1 MTTEQ
6 STTGGAGRG
15 PVDRIGA
22 RAMASWAGVRE
33 FGAYVLSIFRSLRSL
48 RFIRKAAIN
57 GIILNQARFTGIDA
71 LPFVTI
77 VAMLVGGVVII
88 QGMTNLPKIGI
99 AGYFGNLLV
108 IIIAR
113 ELGPLVTA
121 LIVVSRSG
129 TAMATEIATQKWSRE
144 ILSLEI
150 AGVDP
155 RLYIVV
161 PRLVAF
167 TISIFCLIVFFDV
180 AAFLGGYVISLTTI
194 YVPVDVFFRNLAL
207 SFSVKDLAATLIKS
221 VIFGLL
227 IPLISCYYGMMP
239 RSKFEIPIFAS
250 RAVSRSLFAIIILN
264 VIVSVSFYF
273 TWLE

>member
-1 MTTEQ
+1 M
-6 STTGGAGRG
+6 R
-15 PVDRIGA
+15 D
-22 RAMASWAGVRE
+22 
-33 FGAYVLSIFRSLRSL
+33 FGAYVSIARSLKSL
-48 RFIRKAAIN
+48 RFIRKDAIN
-57 GIILNQARFTGIDA
+57 TIIFSHTRFTGIYA
-71 LPFVTI
+71 LPFDTV
-77 VAMLVGGVVII
+77 VAVLVGGVVII
-88 QGMTNLPKIGI
+88 QSMTNLPKIGI

-108 IIIAR
+108 IIIVR

-167 TISIFCLIVFFDV
+167 TISIFCLTVFFDI
-180 AAFLGGYVISLTTI
+180 AAFLGGYLISLTTI
-194 YVPVDVFFRNLAL
+194 YVPMDVFFRDLATT
-207 SFSVKDLAATLIKS
+207 FSLNDLAATLIKS
-221 VIFGLL
+221 VIFGTL

-264 VIVSVSFYF
+264 VIISVSFYF
-273 TWLE
+273 NWVE

>member
-1 MTTEQ
+1 MTTENNT
-6 STTGGAGRG
+6 SGGGGKR
-15 PVDRIGA
+15 PVDYIGVRI
-22 RAMASWAGVRE
+22 MASWSGLRG
-33 FGAYVLSIFRSLRSL
+33 FGAYMVSIARSLKSL
-48 RFIRKAAIN
+48 RFIRKASIN
-57 GIILNQARFTGIDA
+57 SIIFSQTRFTGIDA
-71 LPFVTI
+71 LPIVTV
-77 VAMLVGGVVII
+77 VAVLVGGVVIV

-99 AGYFGNLLV
+99 EGYFSNLLV

-150 AGVDP
+150 AGIDP
-155 RLYIVV
+155 RLYIVI
-161 PRLVAF
+161 PRIVAF

-180 AAFLGGYVISLTTI
+180 AAFLGGYLISLTTI
-194 YVPVDVFFRNLAL
+194 YVPVDVFFRNLSM
-207 SFSVKDLAATLIKS
+207 SFSLKDLAATLIKS
-221 VIFGLL
+221 VIFGSL
-227 IPLISCYYGMMP
+227 IPIVCSYYGMMP

-273 TWLE
+273 TWVE